1 MNQLNIFHVIELNT
15 DPVYNSIC
23 KTICKIPNNSE
34 IQIDH
39 NVIRKT
45 EKYFEVEND
54 DEHLLFRTLEEC
66 YQFVSGIVI
75 HPSKK
80 ANGCTR

>member
-1 MNQLNIFHVIELNT
+1 MVSLKLGGRNNSMNQLNIFHVIGLNT

-23 KTICKIPNNSE
+23 TIPNNSE

-54 DEHLLFRTLEEC
+54 DEHLLLGR
-66 YQFVSGIVI
+66 
-75 HPSKK
+75 
-80 ANGCTR
+80 

>member
-1 MNQLNIFHVIELNT
+1 MNQLNIFHVIGLNT
-15 DPVYNSIC
+15 DPVYNS
-23 KTICKIPNNSE
+23 ICKIPNNSE

-75 HPSKK
+75 YPSKK